1 MIKVF
6 ILKLPYFNKSVIR
19 FKILVFFCNG
29 TGDGTNGI
37 YNGLPMLP
45 NESSQK
51 ASNKADSKSRQKSY
65 HSFFNLFYIFVGFNI
80 PALLIPFI
88 GNFLEKLNLLTSE
101 EAKKKT
107 KPVKTTPWIGSA
119 GLKGYPGPCP
129 LVN

>member
-1 MIKVF
+1 MELVAGLMAFTMAYLCSQMKAVKKPAIKPIVSPVKKVI
-6 ILKLPYFNKSVIR
+6 ILFST
-19 FKILVFFCNG
+19 F
-29 TGDGTNGI
+29 
-37 YNGLPMLP
+37 
-45 NESSQK
+45 
-51 ASNKADSKSRQKSY
+51 
-65 HSFFNLFYIFVGFNI
+65 FYIFVGFNI

-107 KPVKTTPWIGSA
+107 KLVKTTPGIGSA